1 MERQWLRLVAGL
13 TTSRAAGQRSNGSVR
28 PRLKQ
33 LLLVLAGILV
43 GQAILYV
50 LAGAKRE
57 TNFVYTTFRMLTSPV
72 TKVTRFIAPRFI
84 LDQHIGLLAF
94 FLLIVF
100 WLVLTIAKVRL
111 VLL

>member
-1 MERQWLRLVAGL
+1 MLQVVIICKALAEVAL
-13 TTSRAAGQRSNGSVR
+13 CAF
-28 PRLKQ
+28 L
-33 LLLVLAGILV
+33 